1 MQINQKI
8 NIYPSNTSEWLS
20 LIIDAQT
27 KQSIYLCEDLESYV
41 VFLLMRFSN
50 KPDFLSKI
58 ICTDLLD
65 KSSIGAKT
73 LENKLQDIGDTCL
86 IFTGFYPGIA
96 HRRNVSDN
104 YYIDIGKT
112 AYDTLSINQKDSNG
126 QVYKLLCQQF
136 VPITNILKGMQN
148 ISGDK

>member
-1 MQINQKI
+1 M
-8 NIYPSNTSEWLS
+8 E
-20 LIIDAQT
+20 T
-27 KQSIYLCEDLESYV
+27 KKRSFWGAEI
-41 VFLLMRFSN
+41 R
-50 KPDFLSKI
+50 FLSKI

-112 AYDTLSINQKDSNG
+112 AYDTLSINQKDSSG
-126 QVYKLLCQQF
+126 EVYKLLCQQF
-136 VPITNILKGMQN
+136 VPITNVLKGMQN